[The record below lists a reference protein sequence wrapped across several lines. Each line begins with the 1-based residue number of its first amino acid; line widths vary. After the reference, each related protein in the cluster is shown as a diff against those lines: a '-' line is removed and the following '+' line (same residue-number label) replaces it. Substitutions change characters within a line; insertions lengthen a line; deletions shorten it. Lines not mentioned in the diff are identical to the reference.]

1 MVGGLVI
8 AATKGPAMTDLA
20 IDPLDLALP
29 ERYGAAGFPHDTWTR
44 LRREDPVHWCE
55 PEGYRPFWAVTRHA
69 DVKEI
74 SSHPERFSSTPR
86 LTMQPKADEEQLLA
100 MFPDAADQGGMPL
113 RMLVTMDPPD
123 HRTYRALAG
132 PYFRPRVLQNL
143 EAKVE
148 EITDLLFD
156 RHAGT
161 DVELDFV
168 ADFSSWH
175 PLKMLCQILGIGVK
189 DEGLILR
196 LTNELFGAADPE
208 LGRPDPANLLP
219 EMFQFFFDLV
229 EEKRAQPGE
238 DLASV
243 LANGEINGEPLP
255 HIELLSYFV
264 LVATAG
270 HDTTRN
276 AMSGGLA
283 ALLEH
288 PDQLALLREDPSRAK
303 TAADEIVRWT
313 SPVIHFIRT
322 ATEDTE
328 VGGKAIKAGDN
339 LVLFY
344 PSANRDESV
353 WDDPFEFRIDRD
365 PNPHLGFGVGEHY
378 CLGAALARME
388 LRLFL
393 EHFARRVTDIEVV
406 GPLANTHASFV
417 GGIKH
422 LPIRWTCT

>member
-1 MVGGLVI
+1 MGITV
-8 AATKGPAMTDLA
+8 TDLG

-29 ERYGAAGFPHDTWTR
+29 ERYGTAGFPHETWTT

-69 DVKEI
+69 DIKMI
-74 SSHPERFSSTPR
+74 SSHPELFSSRPR
-86 LTMQPKADEEQLLA
+86 LTMSPKVAEEQMLA

-113 RMLVTMDPPD
+113 RMLVTMDPPE
-123 HRTYRALAG
+123 HREYRNLAG
-132 PYFRPRVLQNL
+132 PYFRPRVLANL
-143 EAKVE
+143 EQRVE
-148 EITDLLFD
+148 EITELLFD

-168 ADFSSWH
+168 TDFSSWH
-175 PLKMLCQILGIGVK
+175 PLKMLCEILGVATK

-208 LGRPDPANLLP
+208 LGREDQENLLP
-219 EMFQFFFDLV
+219 EMFNFFFNLV

-238 DLASV
+238 DLASI
-243 LANGEINGEPLP
+243 LANGEIDGEPLP

-288 PDQLALLREDPSRAK
+288 PEQLARLREDPSLAK

-322 ATEDTE
+322 ANEDTV
-328 VGGKAIKAGDN
+328 VGDTPVKAGDS

-353 WDDPFEFRIDRD
+353 WDDPFEFRVDRD

-378 CLGAALARME
+378 CLGASLAKME
-388 LRLFL
+388 LRIFL
-393 EHFARRVTDIEVV
+393 EHLARRVQDVEVV
-406 GPLANTHASFV
+406 GPLVNTHASFV

-422 LPIRWTCT
+422 LPIRWTAT

>member
-1 MVGGLVI
+1 
-8 AATKGPAMTDLA
+8 MTDLG

-29 ERYGAAGFPHDTWTR
+29 ERYGEHGFPHATWTT
-44 LRREDPVHWCE
+44 LRHEDPVHWCE

-69 DVKEI
+69 DIKEI
-74 SSHPERFSSTPR
+74 SSHPELFSSTPR
-86 LTMQPKADEEQLLA
+86 LTLQPKDFEAQMLML
-100 MFPDAADQGGMPL
+100 FPDAADQGGMPL
-113 RMLVTMDPPD
+113 RMLVTMDPPE
-123 HRTYRALAG
+123 HREYRSLTG
-132 PYFRPRVLQNL
+132 PYFRPKVLANL
-143 EAKVE
+143 EQRVE

-156 RHAGT
+156 RHAGD

-168 ADFSSWH
+168 TDFASWH
-175 PLKMLCQILGIGVK
+175 PLKMLCEILGVAVEH
-189 DEGLILR
+189 EGLILR

-208 LGRPDPANLLP
+208 LGRDDRENLLP
-219 EMFQFFFDLV
+219 EMFNFFFQLI
-229 EEKRAQPGE
+229 EEKRATPGE

-243 LANGEINGEPLP
+243 LANAELNGEPLP
-255 HIELLSYFV
+255 HMELLSYFV
-264 LVATAG
+264 LIATAG

-288 PDQLALLREDPSRAK
+288 PDQLDLLRQDPSLAK

-322 ATEDTE
+322 ANQDCV
-328 VGGKAIKAGDN
+328 VGGKEVHAGDS

-344 PSANRDESV
+344 PSANRDETV

-378 CLGAALARME
+378 CLGATLARME
-388 LRLFL
+388 IRVFL
-393 EHFARRVTDIEVV
+393 EHFARRVTDVEAI
-406 GPLANTHASFV
+406 GDLANTHASFV
-417 GGIKH
+417 GGLKH
-422 LPIRWTCT
+422 RPIRWTCA